1 MRLLAFSTR
10 QKLPSL
16 GRVNDPHPCA
26 LWRASRTDCAHPP
39 SPPPHR
45 ASYTHHAPPAEE
57 GEIKIVAIGDGAVGK
72 TCLLICQTKGE
83 FPEEY
88 IPTGQS
94 EAAARLL

>member
-1 MRLLAFSTR
+1 MTR
-10 QKLPSL
+10 T
-16 GRVNDPHPCA
+16 RA
-26 LWRASRTDCAHPP
+26 LCGAPRAPIVLTL
-39 SPPPHR
+39 PPPQR